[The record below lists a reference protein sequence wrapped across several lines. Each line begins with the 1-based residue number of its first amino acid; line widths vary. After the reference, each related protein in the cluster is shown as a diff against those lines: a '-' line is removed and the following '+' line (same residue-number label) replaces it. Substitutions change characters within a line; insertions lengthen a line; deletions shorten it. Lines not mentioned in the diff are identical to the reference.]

1 MHAPRSPLPAALLLV
16 AALLG
21 ACASPSGG
29 LSGTD
34 DSGSFGGLRA
44 SWEVPRP
51 QITDGRPPA
60 RQYLVGVDLNGSK
73 GNIEQPL
80 GLGESLTIDGE
91 TYNGPQLVLARFDVQ
106 RVVVDGRLRLRSES
120 GLGIDGIAGLGFS
133 RLDLETA
140 ALSGNADLEQQGFGP
155 LLGTGVFFE
164 LPPRLRLFAELT
176 WQASIVSSDSV
187 ADVQVVDLGIDLRLT
202 EALGIVLAWHDFSY
216 QQERDGAES
225 DLDLTAR
232 GPRLT
237 LLLRL

>member
-1 MHAPRSPLPAALLLV
+1 MHATRRPRLALALL
-16 AALLG
+16 AAACFA

-29 LSGTD
+29 LTGTD

-60 RQYLVGVDLNGSK
+60 RQVLVGLDLNGSK
-73 GNIEQPL
+73 GNFEQPL

-91 TYNGPQLVLARFDVQ
+91 TYNGPQVVAARFDVQ
-106 RVVVDGRLRLRSES
+106 RVLVDGRLRLRTES
-120 GLGIDGIAGLGFS
+120 GLGVDGIAGVGFT

-140 ALSGNADLEQQGFGP
+140 ALSGTADLEQQGFGP

-164 LPPRLRLFAELT
+164 LPPRLRFFAELT
-176 WQASIVSSDSV
+176 WQASVVSSDTV
-187 ADVQVVDLGIDLRLT
+187 ADVQVVDLGLDLRLT
-202 EALGIVLAWHDFSY
+202 EALGIVLAWHDFTY
-216 QQERDGAES
+216 RQERDGVES

-237 LLLRL
+237 LMLRL